1 MSYYATM
8 RYKSHSVTVKLI
20 GNQVI
25 IDAPIYLAKVWAQ
38 KKLKEV
44 AKEYEIELTEIQG
57 IFFISHSKKAM
68 FEEKIIPELEKC
80 KK

>member
-8 RYKSHSVTVKLI
+8 RYKSHSVTVLLI
-20 GNQVI
+20 GSQI
-25 IDAPIYLAKVWAQ
+25 FIDAPIYRAKVWA
-38 KKLKEV
+38 KKRLKEV

-57 IFFISHSKKAM
+57 TFLISHSEKAILG
-68 FEEKIIPELEKC
+68 EKIIPELEKC